1 MTSELAQWLFDNF
14 LPAGGVNCSGANGV
28 TPLMRASAQGNIA
41 ILQKLI
47 ASGAELNAVNGD
59 GNNAIW
65 LACAGGCLDT
75 IELLVS
81 AGANIN
87 NRNREGATALTFAAS
102 AGKGAVV
109 EKLLRLGADPTPLTL
124 DGFSALD
131 LASTLECL
139 AILRAHA
146 RSCGVSAAS
155 PMRHI
160 AESQLA
166 ESE

>member
-1 MTSELAQWLFDNF
+1 MTSELERWLVDNCF
-14 LPAGGVNCSGANGV
+14 PVGSVNCSGANGV
-28 TPLMRASAQGNIA
+28 TPLMRASAEGDVA
-41 ILQKLI
+41 ILRKLI

-65 LACAGGCLDT
+65 LACVSGCLDT

-87 NRNREGATALTFAAS
+87 NRNQEGATALIYAAS
-102 AGKGAVV
+102 AGKEAVV

-131 LASTLECL
+131 LASTQDCL

-146 RSCGVSAAS
+146 RSRGVSAA
-155 PMRHI
+155 PPLRHA
-160 AESQLA
+160 AESLLA
-166 ESE
+166 EPE

>member
-1 MTSELAQWLFDNF
+1 MTSELERWLLDNCF
-14 LPAGGVNCSGANGV
+14 PVGGVNCSGANGV

-41 ILQKLI
+41 ILRKLI

-87 NRNREGATALTFAAS
+87 NRNQDGATALIYAAS
-102 AGKGAVV
+102 AGKGAAV

-139 AILRAHA
+139 AILRAHM
-146 RSCGVSAAS
+146 RSSSINAAS
-155 PMRHI
+155 PLHRV
-160 AESQLA
+160 AESQPA

>member
-1 MTSELAQWLFDNF
+1 MERWLLDNCF
-14 LPAGGVNCSGANGV
+14 PVDGVNCSGANGV
-28 TPLMRASAQGNIA
+28 TPLMKAGAQGNIA
-41 ILQKLI
+41 MLRKLI

-59 GNNAIW
+59 GNNVIW
-65 LACAGGCLDT
+65 LACASGCLEA

-87 NRNREGATALTFAAS
+87 HRNPDGATALIYAAS

-139 AILRAHA
+139 ATLRADT
-146 RSCGVSAAS
+146 RSRGINAAS
-155 PMRHI
+155 PMHRV
-160 AESQLA
+160 AESHNSRNLNK
-166 ESE
+166 